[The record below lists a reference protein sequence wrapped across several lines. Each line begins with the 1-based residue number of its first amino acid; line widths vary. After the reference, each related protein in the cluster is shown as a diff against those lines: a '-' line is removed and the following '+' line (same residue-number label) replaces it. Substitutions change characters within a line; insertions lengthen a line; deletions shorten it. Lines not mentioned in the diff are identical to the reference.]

1 MGNYYTGRRARHY
14 NARWRT
20 FTRRTL
26 AEALAMIDVVTLQR
40 LPERL
45 GRPPRILDVAC
56 GTGVLLQQ
64 VIEQVPD
71 AEAYGVDASKDMLGQ
86 AHASLKGRPSV
97 HLEQA
102 TFRAGEMGGLP
113 YAPETFDLITCT
125 NALHY
130 VAEPGRAL
138 AGLRRL
144 LTLEGQL
151 VLEDFARRT
160 SPFPWAAFEW
170 LMKQIDAQYVRAY
183 TFKEA
188 QALCSQ
194 AGLDVVCGN
203 VFSVDWLWH
212 GWALRAH
219 NASSGSSRRF
229 ATPSTSFP
237 RP

>member
-1 MGNYYTGRRARHY
+1 MRIPPEMMTQRSLRFFHMVCLPSTNSYFFVGGIR
-14 NARWRT
+14 
-20 FTRRTL
+20 FT
-26 AEALAMIDVVTLQR
+26 
-40 LPERL
+40 
-45 GRPPRILDVAC
+45 
-56 GTGVLLQQ
+56 
-64 VIEQVPD
+64 
-71 AEAYGVDASKDMLGQ
+71 
-86 AHASLKGRPSV
+86 PS
-97 HLEQA
+97 
-102 TFRAGEMGGLP
+102 AGEMGGLP

-183 TFKEA
+183 TLKEA

-212 GWALRAH
+212 GWVLRAYR
-219 NASSGSSRRF
+219 ASSGSSRCV
-229 ATPSTSFP
+229 ATASISFP